1 MLIYDL
7 IKYNGHI
14 PFETPL
20 AAFVYYFSQSLTLL
34 FMLMYLHQFIYLF
47 LGTLKHCKI
56 KIKGELKQ
64 HSIGVVISARNESS
78 VIGNLIDSVL
88 ANDYPKELLRIF
100 VIADNCNDDTA
111 QIARDKG
118 CIVIERFNT
127 ELVGKGYALN
137 YLFTKLHTEEKFADI
152 VPEAYIVL
160 DADNVIKPN
169 YISEMNKAFDSGYD
183 MVTSYRNSKNFGKNW
198 ITSGYGYWF
207 LHEARHLN
215 NSRMMLRTSCAISGT
230 GFLISSDVVKEYD
243 NWNFFTLT
251 EDIQCSTA
259 YALSGRKVGYCS
271 TAELYDEQPETF
283 RQSWRQRERWAK
295 GFYQVF
301 GKYGGKLIVGF
312 FRRFACWDIFTT
324 IFPALF
330 ITLLSVITLPT
341 TSIVAWCMGDT
352 ANALSAIFAL
362 LIGLGYMYGI
372 IFILALTVCLTEWKK
387 IRTSW
392 WKKILYMFTFPLFM
406 ATYIPISIC
415 ALFKKVKW
423 QPIIHTENVSLEE
436 IERRVEGNGVS
447 GDN

>member
-1 MLIYDL
+1 MLIVDL
-7 IKYNGHI
+7 IKYNGQI

-20 AAFVYYFSQSLTLL
+20 EAFIYYFTQVVALV
-34 FMLMYLHQFIYLF
+34 FFLMYFHQVIYL
-47 LGTLKHCKI
+47 LIGTIKHCKV
-56 KIKGELKQ
+56 KKKGDVKQ
-64 HSIGVVISARNESS
+64 HSIGIVVSARNESS
-78 VIGNLIDSVL
+78 VIGNLIDSIN
-88 ANDYPKELLRIF
+88 ANDYPKELVKIF
-100 VIADNCNDDTA
+100 VIADNCTDDTA

-118 CIVIERFNT
+118 CVVVERFNDK
-127 ELVGKGYALN
+127 LVGKGYALN
-137 YLFTKLHTEEKFADI
+137 YLFTMLHTEQQYADT

-169 YISEMNKAFDSGYD
+169 YITEMNKAFDSGYN

-198 ITSGYGYWF
+198 ITSGYAYWF

-215 NSRMMLRTSCAISGT
+215 NARMMLHTSCAISGT

-251 EDIQCSTA
+251 EDIQCSTV

-312 FRRFACWDIFTT
+312 FRQFACWDIFTT

-330 ITLLSVITLPT
+330 ITILSVIALPT
-341 TSIVAWCMGDT
+341 ASIVALCLGDT
-352 ANALSAIFAL
+352 ANALYAL
-362 LIGLGYMYGI
+362 LSFLFCFGSMYGM
-372 IFILALTVCLTEWKK
+372 IFLIALTICLTEWKK
-387 IRTSW
+387 IHTSW

-423 QPIIHTENVSLEE
+423 QPIVHTQSVTLDE
-436 IERRVEGNGVS
+436 IEQ
-447 GDN
+447 DNEASEAA